1 MCGSKARLTLCILI
15 INKRILTGNYLYSVY
30 LYIIFIV
37 LRTAELFTFDYYLYI
52 LWYKNNIIIQPHLL
66 VGLI

>member
-52 LWYKNNIIIQPHLL
+52 L
-66 VGLI
+66 